1 MSIPVQFAF
10 TGPLNDFL
18 RREFRGKSFTH
29 PCPATSTAK
38 DGEEGVGV
46 PHVEV
51 AALRVNGTWAPLAQ
65 PLRAGD
71 RLEVYPRREHL
82 PLPPGY
88 ALHPPLPAVPAFVLD
103 VHLGKL
109 ARLLRMLG
117 FDCRYERDYA
127 DDRIAAIAA
136 AEGRAVLTRDIPL
149 LKRKVLD
156 WGYWL
161 RSQHPEEQLAEV
173 LDYFRLAGKL
183 QPFTRC
189 LVCNGPLAAV
199 DKSLVADRLEP
210 ETRAG
215 FDAFYRCTDCD
226 RVYWKGSHYE
236 RMAGLVARIG
246 GGENPKGLPRRQE

>member
-1 MSIPVQFAF
+1 MAITVHFSF
-10 TGPLNDFL
+10 TGTLNDFL
-18 RREFRGKSFTH
+18 RWEFRGKPFAY
-29 PCPATSTAK
+29 PVPATSTAK
-38 DGEEGVGV
+38 DGVEGVGV

-51 AALRVNGTWAPLAQ
+51 AALRVNGAWIPFSQ

-71 RLEVYPRREHL
+71 RLEVYPRHEHP

-88 ALHPPLPAVPAFVLD
+88 VMHPPLPAVTAFILD

-127 DDRIAAIAA
+127 DEQIAAIAA

-161 RSQHPEEQLAEV
+161 RSQHPEEQLAQV
-173 LDYFRLAGKL
+173 LDYFQLTDKL

-189 LVCNGPLAAV
+189 LVCNGPLQAM
-199 DKSLVADRLEP
+199 DKRLVADQLEP
-210 ETRAG
+210 ETRAS
-215 FDAFYRCTDCD
+215 FHEFYRCTNCS

-236 RMAGLVARIG
+236 RMAVLVARIG
-246 GGENPKGLPRRQE
+246 KEAAG

>member
-1 MSIPVQFAF
+1 MAIPVHFAF

-18 RREFRGKSFTH
+18 RREFRGKTFEH
-29 PCPATSTAK
+29 PVPATSTVK
-38 DGEEGVGV
+38 DGLEGVGV

-51 AALRVNGTWAPLAQ
+51 AALRVNGAWAPFGQ

-71 RLEVYPRREHL
+71 GLEVYPRGLHP

-88 ALHPPLPAVPAFVLD
+88 ALHPPLPAVPAFILD

-161 RSQHPEEQLAEV
+161 RSQHPEAQLAEV
-173 LDYFRLAGKL
+173 LHHFGLTGQL

-189 LVCNGPLAAV
+189 LVCNGPLEEV
-199 DKSLVADRLEP
+199 DKGQVADALEP

-215 FDAFYRCTDCD
+215 FEEFYRCTGCR

-236 RMAGLVARIG
+236 RMAALVARIA
-246 GGENPKGLPRRQE
+246 KDPRP

>member
-10 TGPLNDFL
+10 TGSLNDFL
-18 RREFRGKSFTH
+18 RRAFRDKAFGYAV
-29 PCPATSTAK
+29 PVTSTAK
-38 DGEEGVGV
+38 DGLEGVGV

-51 AALRVNGTWAPLAQ
+51 AALRVNGAWAPFAQ

-71 RLEVYPRREHL
+71 RLEVYPRWEH
-82 PLPPGY
+82 PSLPPGY
-88 ALHPPLPAVPAFVLD
+88 ALHPPLPPLTPFILD

-117 FDCRYERDYA
+117 FDCLYERDYA

-136 AEGRAVLTRDIPL
+136 GGRAVLTRDIPL

-173 LDYFRLAGKL
+173 LDYFRLTGKL

-189 LVCNGPLAAV
+189 LVCNGPLEAV
-199 DKSLVADRLEP
+199 DKSLVADGLEP
-210 ETRAG
+210 ETRTG
-215 FDAFYRCTDCD
+215 FHEFYRCTACS

-236 RMAGLVARIG
+236 RMAALVARIG
-246 GGENPKGLPRRQE
+246 QGK

>member
-1 MSIPVQFAF
+1 MAIPVHFQF

-18 RREFRGKSFTH
+18 RREFRGKFFAH
-29 PCPATSTAK
+29 DCPATSTAK
-38 DGEEGVGV
+38 DGVEGVGV
-46 PHVEV
+46 PQVEV
-51 AALRVNGTWAPLAQ
+51 AALRVNGSWAPFTQ
-65 PLRAGD
+65 PLRAND
-71 RLEVYPRREHL
+71 RLEVFPRWEHP

-88 ALHPPLPAVPAFVLD
+88 ALHPPLPEITPFILD

-117 FDCRYERDYA
+117 FDCLYERDYA
-127 DDRIAAIAA
+127 DDQIAALAA
-136 AEGRAVLTRDIPL
+136 VESRAVLTRDIPL

-161 RSQHPEEQLAEV
+161 RSQHPEQQLAEV
-173 LDYFRLAGKL
+173 LHYFRLAGKL

-189 LVCNGPLAAV
+189 LVCNGPLEAV
-199 DKSLVADRLEP
+199 DKSLVADALEP
-210 ETRAG
+210 ETRAS
-215 FDAFYRCTDCD
+215 FEEFYRCTVCR

-246 GGENPKGLPRRQE
+246 KEALT

>member
-1 MSIPVQFAF
+1 MSILVQFAF
-10 TGPLNDFL
+10 AEPLNDFL
-18 RREFRGKSFTH
+18 RREFRGKAFEH
-29 PCPATSTAK
+29 AIPATSTAK
-38 DGEEGVGV
+38 DGLEGVGV

-51 AALRVNGTWAPLAQ
+51 AALRVNDVWAPFAQ
-65 PLRAGD
+65 SLRAGD
-71 RLEVYPRREHL
+71 RLEVYPRWEHP

-88 ALHPPLPAVPAFVLD
+88 ILHPPLPHITSFILD

-117 FDCRYERDYA
+117 FDCRYERDYT

-136 AEGRAVLTRDIPL
+136 TEGRAVLTRDIPL

-173 LDYFRLAGKL
+173 LNYFRLTDKL

-189 LVCNGPLAAV
+189 LVCNGSLEAV
-199 DKSLVADRLEP
+199 DKILVADRLEP
-210 ETRAG
+210 KTQTCYEE
-215 FDAFYRCTDCD
+215 FYRCTICS

-236 RMAGLVARIG
+236 RMSKLVTRIG
-246 GGENPKGLPRRQE
+246 KD

>member
-1 MSIPVQFAF
+1 MAIPVHFRFA
-10 TGPLNDFL
+10 GPLNDFL
-18 RREFRGKSFTH
+18 RREFRGKSFEY

-38 DGEEGVGV
+38 DAVEGVGV
-46 PHVEV
+46 PQVEV
-51 AALRVNGTWAPLAQ
+51 VALRVNGIWAPFAQ

-71 RLEVYPRREHL
+71 RLEVFPRREHP

-88 ALHPPLPAVPAFVLD
+88 ALHPPLPAVTTFILD

-117 FDCRYERDYA
+117 FDCLYERDYA

-136 AEGRAVLTRDIPL
+136 TEGRAVLTRDIPL

-161 RSQHPEEQLAEV
+161 RSQHPEEQLADV
-173 LDYFRLAGKL
+173 LRCFRLTGKL

-189 LVCNGPLAAV
+189 LVCNGPLEAV
-199 DKSLVADRLEP
+199 DKSLVADALAP
-210 ETRAG
+210 ETRAC
-215 FDAFYRCTDCD
+215 FEEFYRCTVCR

-246 GGENPKGLPRRQE
+246 NGK

>member
-1 MSIPVQFAF
+1 MSIAVHFGFA
-10 TGPLNDFL
+10 GSLNDFL
-18 RREFRGKSFTH
+18 RRECRGKSFEH

-38 DGEEGVGV
+38 DAVEGVGV
-46 PHVEV
+46 PQVEV
-51 AALRVNGTWAPLAQ
+51 AALRVNGSWAPFAQ

-71 RLEVYPRREHL
+71 RLEAFPRWEHP

-88 ALHPPLPAVPAFVLD
+88 ALHPPLPAITAFILD

-127 DDRIAAIAA
+127 DDRIAALAA

-161 RSQHPEEQLAEV
+161 RSQHPETQLAEV
-173 LDYFRLAGKL
+173 LRYFRLAGKL

-189 LVCNGPLAAV
+189 LVCNGPLEGV
-199 DKSLVADRLEP
+199 DKRLVADALEP
-210 ETRAG
+210 GTRAS
-215 FDAFYRCTDCD
+215 FEEFCRCTGCR

-236 RMAGLVARIG
+236 RMAALVARIG
-246 GGENPKGLPRRQE
+246 KEG

>member
-18 RREFRGKSFTH
+18 RREFRGKAFAYAV
-29 PCPATSTAK
+29 PATSTAK
-38 DGEEGVGV
+38 DGLEGVGV

-51 AALRVNGTWAPLAQ
+51 AALRVNGDWAPLAQ

-71 RLEVYPRREHL
+71 RLEVYPRREHP

-88 ALHPPLPAVPAFVLD
+88 ALHPPLPEVTPFILD

-127 DDRIAAIAA
+127 DDQIAALAA
-136 AEGRAVLTRDIPL
+136 TEGRAVLTRDIPL

-161 RSQHPEEQLAEV
+161 RSQHPEQQLAEV
-173 LDYFRLAGKL
+173 LDYFRLTGKG

-189 LVCNGPLAAV
+189 LVCNGPLEAV
-199 DKSLVADRLEP
+199 DKTLVADRLEP
-210 ETRAG
+210 DTRAG
-215 FDAFYRCTDCD
+215 FEEFYRCTACN

-236 RMAGLVARIG
+236 RMAALVARIG
-246 GGENPKGLPRRQE
+246 REA

>member
-1 MSIPVQFAF
+1 MAIPVYFSF
-10 TGPLNDFL
+10 TGSLNDFL
-18 RREFRGKSFTH
+18 RREFRGKSFAYS
-29 PCPATSTAK
+29 CPATSTAK
-38 DGEEGVGV
+38 DALEGMGV

-51 AALRVNGTWAPLAQ
+51 AALGINSAWAPFAQ
-65 PLRAGD
+65 LLRAGD
-71 RLEVYPRREHL
+71 RLEVYPRHEHP

-88 ALHPPLPAVPAFVLD
+88 ALHPPLPAATAFILD

-117 FDCRYERDYA
+117 LDCRYERDYA
-127 DDRIAAIAA
+127 DDQIAAIAA

-161 RSQHPEEQLAEV
+161 RSQHSEEQLAEV
-173 LDYFRLAGKL
+173 LHYFGLTGKL
-183 QPFTRC
+183 HPFTRC
-189 LVCNGPLAAV
+189 LVCNGPLEAV

-210 ETRAG
+210 ETRAS
-215 FDAFYRCTDCD
+215 FHEFYRCTVCS

-236 RMAGLVARIG
+236 RMAALVARIG
-246 GGENPKGLPRRQE
+246 KNTRL

>member
-1 MSIPVQFAF
+1 MAIPVHFSF
-10 TGPLNDFL
+10 EGPLNDFL
-18 RREFRGKSFTH
+18 RREFRGKSFEY
-29 PCPATSTAK
+29 PVPATSSAK
-38 DGEEGVGV
+38 DGLEGVGV
-46 PHVEV
+46 RHVEV
-51 AALRVNGTWAPLAQ
+51 AALRVNDAWAPFAQ

-71 RLEVYPRREHL
+71 RLEVYPRDPHP

-88 ALHPPLPAVPAFVLD
+88 ALHPPLPEVTPFILD

-161 RSQHPEEQLAEV
+161 RSQHPETQLAEV
-173 LDYFRLAGKL
+173 LHYFRLAGKL

-189 LVCNGPLAAV
+189 LVCNGPLEGV
-199 DKSLVADRLEP
+199 DKRLVADALEP
-210 ETRAG
+210 GTRAC
-215 FDAFYRCTDCD
+215 FEEFYHCTVCR

-236 RMAGLVARIG
+236 RMAALVARIAKAA
-246 GGENPKGLPRRQE
+246 KG